1 MHLVYIPVIH
11 KLDQKSG
18 KQISKISCYE
28 FWKGKNSYRVLQN
41 EFYNYI
47 KGQGF
52 DLERGQPSDRQ
63 HISTEKL
70 KEITSYNQHKE
81 QIKHYEKEIKGY
93 KNMQDFYENYID
105 TMYDVTNILFNF
117 PKDSM
122 KNIIEMQIKE
132 RSKDKNIQAKKNEKQ
147 ENK

>member
-52 DLERGQPSDRQ
+52 DLEREDNPQTDNTFLQ
-63 HISTEKL
+63 
-70 KEITSYNQHKE
+70 
-81 QIKHYEKEIKGY
+81 
-93 KNMQDFYENYID
+93 KN
-105 TMYDVTNILFNF
+105 
-117 PKDSM
+117 
-122 KNIIEMQIKE
+122 
-132 RSKDKNIQAKKNEKQ
+132 
-147 ENK
+147 